1 MSSYIASLGLT
12 LTLGQPL
19 PCEHGHEW
27 CAARSTHGNWG
38 GARMDWSIS
47 DIARLAGTTSRTLRH
62 YDHIGLLAP
71 SRIGAN
77 GYRHY
82 DEAALRRLQRIL
94 LLRELGL
101 GLDAIAEALVHNDDV
116 SALTTHVRWLR
127 EEQARIGRQIA
138 SVELTIDHREGRGG
152 LMAHDMFDGFNHN
165 DHREEVERRWGH
177 PRGMQARGGGAP
189 GPRRRRMTLR
199 RSRESSSIR
208 GLRPRGRAK
217 PPMVLSRKNL
227 HGVSTT
233 GSEASRVLHKR
244 LRAAPAAST
253 TRAWEQCTSLTS
265 GSRPT
270 TVAARAQHLCATQC
284 ATGLTATFSYRALQ
298 LRLLER
304 ARCRPRRRGRHPA
317 RQKQRVP
324 ATTAE

>member
-1 MSSYIASLGLT
+1 
-12 LTLGQPL
+12 
-19 PCEHGHEW
+19 
-27 CAARSTHGNWG
+27 
-38 GARMDWSIS
+38 MDWSIS

-165 DHREEVERRWGH
+165 DHREEVERRWG
-177 PRGMQARGGGAP
+177 AP
-189 GPRRRRMTLR
+189 AWDASTRWWSSRSAAEKNDFAAI
-199 RSRESSSIR
+199 SRELIDSWTAAAREGEAPDGAVAQELARRQYDWLR
-208 GLRPRGRAK
+208 GIPGTPQTPEGRP
-217 PPMVLSRKNL
+217 SREYYEGLGAMYVAGERFAANY
-227 HGVSTT
+227 G
-233 GSEASRVLHKR
+233 GSE
-244 LRAAPAAST
+244 
-253 TRAWEQCTSLTS
+253 
-265 GSRPT
+265 G
-270 TVAARAQHLCATQC
+270 
-284 ATGLTATFSYRALQ
+284 ATFVRDSMRYWADRNL
-298 LRLLER
+298 
-304 ARCRPRRRGRHPA
+304 
-317 RQKQRVP
+317 
-324 ATTAE
+324 